1 MSALF
6 QAVNLNHHYGAV
18 HAVRSVNLNVHAGEL
33 LAMIGPNGA
42 GKSTVFGLLSGDLR
56 NTTGHIALAEQDIS
70 RANVQARAVAG
81 LGRSYQ
87 TAAPFATLSVVEN
100 LMVAASAQPKL
111 AVQRLAGLEAVL
123 QGSGLAPLRN
133 AYVQDLPYAEWK
145 RLDLAMALVQQPR
158 VLLLDEPTAG
168 LAQTE
173 RVAMMRWV
181 RELAKTRGIAVLF
194 TEHNLDAVFEYAD
207 RIMVLVRGAELAQ
220 GAPRDIAANA
230 DVQAAY
236 TGSYQIQS
244 KVQSQTPN
252 PEQALN
258 QTQERGTA

>member
-6 QAVNLNHHYGAV
+6 RAINLNHHYGAV
-18 HAVRSVNLNVHAGEL
+18 HAVRGVNLELHAGEL

-56 NTTGHIALAEQDIS
+56 SATGHIALAGQNLS
-70 RANVQARAVAG
+70 RASVQTRAAAG

-87 TAAPFATLSVVEN
+87 TAAPFATLTVAEN
-100 LMVAASAQPKL
+100 LSVAANVLPSL
-111 AVQRLAGLEAVL
+111 AAPRLAGLEDVL
-123 QGSGLAPLRN
+123 HGSGLAPLRN
-133 AYVQDLPYAEWK
+133 AYVQDLPYADWK
-145 RLDLAMALVQQPR
+145 RLDLALALVQQPR

-181 RELAKTRGIAVLF
+181 RELCKVKGIAVLF

-207 RIMVLVRGAELAQ
+207 RIMVLVRGAVLAQ
-220 GAPRDIAANA
+220 GTPSEIAANA

-236 TGSYQIQS
+236 TGNYQIQS
-244 KVQSQTPN
+244 K
-252 PEQALN
+252 
-258 QTQERGTA
+258 TQGEV